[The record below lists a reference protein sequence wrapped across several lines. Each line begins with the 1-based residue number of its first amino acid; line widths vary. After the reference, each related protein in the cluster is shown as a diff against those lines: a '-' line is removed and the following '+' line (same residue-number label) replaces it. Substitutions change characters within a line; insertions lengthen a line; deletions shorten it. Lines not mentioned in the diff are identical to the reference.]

1 MSLSFERLAEDEKE
15 LMGSSGV
22 SPDVLDELCT
32 DDWRKSC
39 QNVLEEL
46 ASELLKDDGND
57 TAEDG
62 NDDAGALEPS
72 DDGIVDG
79 DGSGKADADD
89 AGALEP
95 SDDGIVDGDGS
106 GKADADNA
114 GALEPNDDRTG
125 NDNAGALE
133 SNDDGT
139 GNDNA
144 GALEPNDDR
153 TGNDDVWAR
162 AMVCLLSISFLL
174 VRVLMVM
181 NTIAM
186 TMPRE
191 MPAVNRCCIDVFWK
205 KIAER
210 ILGYFYPN
218 DNPRLFLCGH
228 LFPH

>member
-62 NDDAGALEPS
+62 N
-72 DDGIVDG
+72 
-79 DGSGKADADD
+79 DD